1 MKVIQSNGLPTRMR
15 IMVIML
21 EMIIEYDVQE
31 LTEEKEEE
39 LVINKQYI
47 CSKYAAI
54 AVIIKAATLIGKS
67 SE

>member
-47 CSKYAAI
+47 CSKYTAI